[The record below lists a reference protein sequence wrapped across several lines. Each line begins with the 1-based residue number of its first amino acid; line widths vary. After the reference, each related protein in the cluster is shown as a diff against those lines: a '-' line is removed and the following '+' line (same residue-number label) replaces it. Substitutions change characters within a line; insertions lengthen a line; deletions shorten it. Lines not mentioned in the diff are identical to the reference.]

1 MTIYETGFLLAPSLS
16 EEEAEKIITQMT
28 DVISQKEGKLI
39 KQERWG
45 KRRMAYSIKRFNEA
59 FYIFLHYEGK
69 AEIPLELERRFKQ
82 TDGVLRYLTLKKEA
96 EEKVRQKKKK
106 KAALQGK
113 EAAPA
118 AGGVPEEKGRGEEG
132 SPSQETGN
140 EVK

>member
-1 MTIYETGFLLAPSLS
+1 MSIYETGFLLAPNLS
-16 EEEAEKIITQMT
+16 EEETEKLIAQMA

-69 AEIPLELERRFKQ
+69 AEIPLELGRRFKQ
-82 TDGVLRYLTLKKEA
+82 TDAVLRYLTLNKEA
-96 EEKVRQKKKK
+96 KDMVRKKKK
-106 KAALQGK
+106 KEAAL
-113 EAAPA
+113 
-118 AGGVPEEKGRGEEG
+118 EEKGRGEEG
-132 SPSQETGN
+132 LSSPETGE